1 MPPETESTTLS
12 ADQHSNEEIGPNAK
26 PRRWWLIGF
35 LAIILLSLLAL
46 IILWSQRT
54 IIADRYIQ
62 DYLDDLGLDASY
74 EIIDLGTKRQ
84 HLRNIRVGNAQN
96 PDILIDDLVVVT
108 TPQLSGIA
116 IDEIRLNG
124 VRLFGEYKDDR
135 LSFGALD
142 QFIYT
147 GSEEPPAL
155 PDLNINFDDV
165 RAKIVT
171 PYGAIGISASGAGH
185 LLDGFEGDIG
195 LIANTLAYDGCTLE
209 RPRAFLS
216 VAIDALRPKIVGPV
230 RLDNIDCGALGSGTQ
245 SGLASDIGAIQTNIT
260 ISRNLDSAQFSA
272 VGDIAQLFY
281 KFGETDRLTSNRL
294 DISMTGEVNAA
305 SIDGEAVLGL
315 VSAST
320 PWADIGNAQI
330 DVALSEPAQFASI
343 DDVAALALRYQLQA
357 DNITLNASSRAAIA
371 NAGDGLSD
379 TPIGPLFQK
388 MLPVLQRSAA
398 SSRLAASGRIDKGFA
413 LADTVTI
420 REGNNRLISR
430 IENVR
435 YALSKSGLN
444 GLEGMRFAFSHPQ
457 LPKLSGEWNN
467 DGDARTIALTMQEYR
482 AGKASLALGQT
493 QLRFPSGSQDQ
504 LDIKGRIRL
513 SGPLPGGEI
522 TNAIIPLSGK
532 LVGGSRYFPNN
543 GRCQR
548 ISFDRLKLATLS
560 IADQKLSFCSKGAQP
575 LLAYGAEGLSVNA
588 RSNAVEVNAKIGDS
602 PLYLASDGV
611 DIAYPAI
618 TSMNNVQ
625 VRIGEGDVA
634 TSLFASSIG
643 LRGGSD
649 FTGDFQGAEA
659 FIGNIPLLL
668 SDGSGTWGFAG
679 SILSIASD
687 DWTLSDRAE
696 APRFNPLQGRDIS
709 LVLEQGIIMAKGDLY
724 APQKAPKIASVD
736 IVHDLGS
743 AVGGADLNVPGIR
756 FNEALQ
762 PSALTD
768 LTIGIIAL
776 ADGVV
781 EGKGRID
788 WNSDAVSSSGKF
800 STDGLDFAAAFGPVK
815 GLKGD
820 IIFSDLLA
828 FETPPDQIVTIDE
841 VNPGIAAYDGVV
853 RYQLLANQRVI
864 LQEAHWPFSGGDLS
878 LEPTAFNLAIEEER
892 ELNFEMKGLDAAA
905 FLTQFDFE
913 NLAATG
919 RFDGRLPM
927 RFNRAG
933 GRIEGGRLTVGP
945 KGGTLSYIGEL
956 TYEDLGAYGNFAFE
970 SLRDIRYR
978 TLEVEMN
985 GPLDGELVT
994 RVRFDGLSQGE
1005 SASRNFLTKQIA
1017 KLPIQFNIN
1026 IRAPFFQLITSTR
1039 SLYDSAYVLDPVAA
1053 GIIKPKNGNNSE
1065 QDTQGKNSE

>member
-1 MPPETESTTLS
+1 MPSETENMALS
-12 ADQHSNEEIGPNAK
+12 ADQHSNEEIGPDAK
-26 PRRWWLIGF
+26 PRRWWLIGLLGLLL
-35 LAIILLSLLAL
+35 LAILAV

-54 IIADRYIQ
+54 IIADQYIQ

-74 EIIDLGTKRQ
+74 EIIDLGTKTQ
-84 HLRNIRVGNAQN
+84 HLRNIRIGDPQN
-96 PDILIDDLVVVT
+96 PDALIDDLVVIT

-116 IDEIRLNG
+116 IDEVRLNG

-165 RAKIVT
+165 RAKIAT
-171 PYGAIGISASGAGH
+171 PYGDVGVSASGAGH

-195 LIANTLAYDGCTLE
+195 VIANTFAYNGCTLK

-216 VAIDALRPKIVGPV
+216 VAIDALQPKIVGPV
-230 RLDNIDCGALGSGTQ
+230 RLDNLACGATGPASGTA
-245 SGLASDIGAIQTNIT
+245 SGAGAIQTKIT
-260 ISRNLDSAQFSA
+260 IGRNLDSAKFSA
-272 VGDIAQLFY
+272 VGDIAELFY
-281 KFGETDRLTSNRL
+281 RFGKTQRLASNRL
-294 DISMTGEVNAA
+294 DISVA
-305 SIDGEAVLGL
+305 GEADAESLDAEAELALTSV
-315 VSAST
+315 ST
-320 PWADIGNAQI
+320 PWADIGKAKFDI
-330 DVALSEPAQFASI
+330 ALSEPAKFASI
-343 DDVAALALRYQLQA
+343 GDLSALALRYQLQA
-357 DNITLNASSRAAIA
+357 DKISLGASSRAAIA
-371 NAGDGLSD
+371 NAGEGLSD
-379 TPIGPLFQK
+379 TPIGPLWQK
-388 MLPVLQRSAA
+388 MVPVLRRSAA
-398 SSRLAASGRIDKGFA
+398 SSRLAASGRIYEGLA
-413 LADTVTI
+413 LADTLTI
-420 REGNNRLISR
+420 REGNNRLIAR
-430 IENVR
+430 IDNVR

-444 GLEGMRFAFSHPQ
+444 GLQDLNFAFVHPQ
-457 LPKLSGEWNN
+457 LPKLSGKWMN
-467 DGDARTIALTMQEYR
+467 DGNGRNIALTMPEYR

-493 QLRFPSGSQDQ
+493 QLGIPSSSKEQ

-522 TNAIIPLSGK
+522 SNAIIPLSGR
-532 LVGGSRYFPNN
+532 VVAGSRYYSNN
-543 GRCQR
+543 GSCQR
-548 ISFDRLKLATLS
+548 ISFDRLKLATFS
-560 IADQKLSFCSKGAQP
+560 IANQKLSFCPKGTQP
-575 LLAYGAEGLSVNA
+575 LFAFGPEGLTVNA
-588 RSNAVEVNAKIGDS
+588 RSNTLQVNAKIGDS
-602 PLYLASDGV
+602 PLYFATDGV
-611 DIAYPAI
+611 DIGYPAS
-618 TSMNNVQ
+618 TVMNNVQ

-634 TSLFASSIG
+634 TSLSATSIG
-643 LRGGSD
+643 LSGGAD
-649 FTGDFQGAEA
+649 LIGDFQGAEA

-668 SDGSGTWGFAG
+668 SDGAGTWGFAN
-679 SILSIASD
+679 SALSIASD

-709 LVLEQGIIMAKGDLY
+709 LVLEQGIITAKGDLY
-724 APQKAPKIASVD
+724 AAQNTPKIASVD
-736 IVHDLGS
+736 IAHDLGS
-743 AVGGADLNVPGIR
+743 GTGGADLNVPGIR
-756 FNEALQ
+756 FNEELQ

-776 ADGVV
+776 VDGTVD
-781 EGKGRID
+781 GKGRID
-788 WNSDAVSSSGKF
+788 WNSDAVTSTGKF

-828 FETPPDQIVTIDE
+828 FATPPGQIVTLDE

-864 LQEAHWPFSGGDLS
+864 LEEAHWPFSGGDLS
-878 LEPTAFNLAIEEER
+878 LEPTTFNLAIEEER

-913 NLAATG
+913 NIAATG

-978 TLEVEMN
+978 TLEVEMD

-1039 SLYDSAYVLDPVAA
+1039 SLYDSTYVLDPVAA
-1053 GIIKPKNGNNSE
+1053 GIIKRKNSDNPE
-1065 QDTQGKNSE
+1065 QDTQDNNSE